1 MIFCCLCP
9 PLVFSNYYMLYF
21 VSQIWKDKVLPV
33 IKKPL
38 AEQASHINLHL
49 VLYQETTII
58 NLLEVFSCSS
68 VQHMYLIFVNYQ
80 FCETHVSH
88 LLRVQVILYHR
99 EVCESMNAASLL
111 EVIMLSQWLYSL
123 PCKCWIPNFNF
134 WGGDNLDPLRVLWC
148 FWAQNTEHDVHVVD
162 LLMVPACR
170 LLLP

>member
-111 EVIMLSQWLYSL
+111 EVIMLSQ
-123 PCKCWIPNFNF
+123 
-134 WGGDNLDPLRVLWC
+134 
-148 FWAQNTEHDVHVVD
+148 
-162 LLMVPACR
+162 
-170 LLLP
+170 